1 MAIQQWL
8 QSVSDPVFS
17 LLILAASVIVGV
29 LVGLFVRRIARRSVE
44 ISGSRVASAVFGRL
58 RGPLLVAFP
67 ILGATIALT
76 ASPFPEAA
84 QAIARQALSMTVVA
98 LLTWTGVKGLYIL
111 EDSVERNYEIHKA
124 DNLQARKVTTQIY
137 YLRRIGVVVV
147 VLIGLSVILSSFEPI
162 QQLGTTLLAS
172 AGVAGIIIGVGAQKT
187 VGSVVAGL
195 QVAFTQPIRLDDVLI
210 VENEWGR
217 VEEITLT
224 YVVVRIWDLRRLV
237 LPITYFTERAFQNWT
252 RMTADL
258 LGTVYLYV
266 DYTTPIDPIREEL
279 HRVLQQS
286 EHWDGKVWNVQ
297 VTDATEKT
305 MELRAMMSAKDAS
318 TLWDLRVE
326 VREKLI
332 AFLQSSY
339 SDNLPRTRVRIG
351 EAEVRSVD
359 RSDGAPSDNDTETD
373 DRSRDASGTAPAG
386 YQEGAADHGNAE
398 DGKGDA

>member
-1 MAIQQWL
+1 
-8 QSVSDPVFS
+8 
-17 LLILAASVIVGV
+17 
-29 LVGLFVRRIARRSVE
+29 
-44 ISGSRVASAVFGRL
+44 
-58 RGPLLVAFP
+58 
-67 ILGATIALT
+67 
-76 ASPFPEAA
+76 
-84 QAIARQALSMTVVA
+84 
-98 LLTWTGVKGLYIL
+98 VKGLYIL